1 MKIAVNVNAHAT
13 MIMHWIL
20 SDEVLKRTLAYGRTL
35 GKTSMKTP
43 QRQDPRVDIPQVRV
57 EGGKYHMKLVNMNKI
72 DRSDLNR
79 G

>member
-1 MKIAVNVNAHAT
+1 
-13 MIMHWIL
+13 
-20 SDEVLKRTLAYGRTL
+20 
-35 GKTSMKTP
+35 MKTP
-43 QRQDPRVDIPQVRV
+43 QRQDPRVDIAQVRV

>member
-1 MKIAVNVNAHAT
+1 
-13 MIMHWIL
+13 
-20 SDEVLKRTLAYGRTL
+20 
-35 GKTSMKTP
+35 MKTP
-43 QRQDPRVDIPQVRV
+43 QRQDPKVDIPQVRV